1 MNDVIIIGPI
11 SDMNLQALWIEQA
24 YYCVDTDL
32 ITVQSIKITNA
43 KFLLENVDGNYRIRT
58 VKFIF

>member
-32 ITVQSIKITNA
+32 ITVQSIKLTNA
-43 KFLLENVDGNYRIRT
+43 KFCVGER
-58 VKFIF
+58 